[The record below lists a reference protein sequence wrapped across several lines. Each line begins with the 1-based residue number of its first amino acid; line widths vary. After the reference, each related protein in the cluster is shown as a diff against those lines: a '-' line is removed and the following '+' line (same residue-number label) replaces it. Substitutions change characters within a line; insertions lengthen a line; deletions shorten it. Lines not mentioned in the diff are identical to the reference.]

1 MVTLP
6 PLVAGVPP
14 LAFSNTAATAVAGVL
29 LWGAA
34 VGDQDSTVKALVA
47 DLVPA
52 GRRATAYGL
61 FAAVQGAAAIA
72 GGAVAGALYS
82 RSVPALTAAVAAT
95 QIVALVLLIATL
107 RPREFTRDDPP
118 FRPVEHVNSP

>member
-1 MVTLP
+1 V
-6 PLVAGVPP
+6 GG
-14 LAFSNTAATAVAGVL
+14 TAVGV
-29 LWGAA
+29 
-34 VGDQDSTVKALVA
+34 QDSSVKALVA
-47 DLVPA
+47 DLVPV

-107 RPREFTRDDPP
+107 RPRESSTMTRPSA
-118 FRPVEHVNSP
+118 RLNT